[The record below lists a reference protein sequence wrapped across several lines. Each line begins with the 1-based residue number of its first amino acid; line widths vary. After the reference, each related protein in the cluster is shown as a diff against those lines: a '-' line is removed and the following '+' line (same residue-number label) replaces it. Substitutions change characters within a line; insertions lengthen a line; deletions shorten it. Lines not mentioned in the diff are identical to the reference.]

1 MKYKL
6 QFIKIS
12 NEHEFAGVGFA
23 GNIYITLNA
32 LTYLSNDDRLH
43 VDMATNECAC
53 TELGVN
59 IHETNNCWEY
69 YFEQTQIGDEP
80 FRLMDSMVSANLSYN
95 DRESFMHPKNFVELK
110 TKFFNNFKI
119 KQYLS
124 KLIDEYYDNNLK
136 NKITLGVQVR
146 LTDMKH
152 YHNVSPIDD
161 YIVKI
166 REILLERPEIN
177 QIFLA
182 TDDSTI
188 IPILR
193 HEIGIPVL
201 CYEDMFRADNTKPHI
216 NPYDR
221 FKDGR
226 ELHRYKLGVECLQE
240 IFTLSKC
247 DYLLKADI
255 SSISIIASM
264 LAENIKQVYKL

>member
-1 MKYKL
+1 MNYKL

-23 GNIYITLNA
+23 GNIYITINA
-32 LTYLSNDDRLH
+32 LTHLSDGDRLH
-43 VDMATNECAC
+43 VDMGTNECAC
-53 TELGVN
+53 TEPNANLHN
-59 IHETNNCWEY
+59 TNNCWEY
-69 YFEQTQIGDEP
+69 YFDQIQLGDEP
-80 FRLMDSMVSANLSYN
+80 FGYMDSLVTANLSYN
-95 DRESFMHPKNFVELK
+95 NREVFMHPENFVGLK
-110 TKFFNNFKI
+110 NKFFNNFRLKP
-119 KQYLS
+119 YLT
-124 KLIDEYYDNNLK
+124 KLIDDYYQNNLK
-136 NKITLGVQVR
+136 DKVTLGVQVR
-146 LTDMKH
+146 LTDMRH
-152 YHNVSPIDD
+152 HHHVSPIDV
-161 YIVKI
+161 YVEKI
-166 REILLERPEIN
+166 KSILIERPEIT

-193 HEIGIPVL
+193 SAITTPIL
-201 CYEDMFRADNTKPHI
+201 CYEDMFRADDTKPHI

-226 ELHRYKLGVECLQE
+226 EYHRYYLGIECLQE

-264 LAENIKQVYKL
+264 LAENIKQVYKV